1 MFQFSRTTCVLFK
14 HTKDRVLLGLAKMIP
29 TYIHGIIP
37 SVMEYVDLDL
47 NIVFQCSEMLVL

>member
-1 MFQFSRTTCVLFK
+1 
-14 HTKDRVLLGLAKMIP
+14 MIP

-47 NIVFQCSEMLVL
+47 NIVFQCSEMLVLWNSEVQ